1 MGEAVQHLF
10 AFADPL
16 HGKAVVFL
24 VQEESGLLTIYH
36 IDHIVHT
43 IFRDLYIGIK
53 FFSDKLFD
61 FRKTFFGTFIGIAAL
76 IDTADRDVICG
87 KNFF

>member
-24 VQEESGLLTIYH
+24 VQEESGLLTVYH

-43 IFRDLYIGIK
+43 ILHDLYIGIK

-61 FRKTFFGTFIGIAAL
+61 FWKTFFGTFIGIASL
-76 IDTADRDVICG
+76 IDAADLNAICS